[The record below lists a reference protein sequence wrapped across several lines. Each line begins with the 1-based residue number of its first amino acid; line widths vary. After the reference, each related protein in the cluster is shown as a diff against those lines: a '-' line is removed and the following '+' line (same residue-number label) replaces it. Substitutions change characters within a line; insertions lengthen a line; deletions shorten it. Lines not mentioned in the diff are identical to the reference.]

1 MAKRGQVTIFIIL
14 GIVVLVVFALL
25 LSLKTDYVD
34 NLFDGSSSTQFESVD
49 IEAVKDSIAYCV
61 QGSLLEAVT
70 HISNRGGYFAPMNSS
85 FYADDVHGVLVTYA
99 WTSDYGT
106 RLPSLRGLGQQI
118 KLYMDDSSNRA
129 LIENCIDGQLN
140 MYSDSWDFENVND
153 FEFRIP
159 RVSANSIKQEIIY
172 PADSPLSVK
181 GSKGVATTTEILAEL
196 DIALGQAQKVADEII
211 DCFGGSSNDYCNQD
225 GIPFRM
231 SIYNLFNYRNVIG
244 MTEGPCGEDC
254 LECYIL
260 EIPVEGGDD
269 ILFNVNLKT
278 C

>member
-1 MAKRGQVTIFIIL
+1 MERRGQVTIFIVL
-14 GIVVLVVFALL
+14 GIIVLVVFGLL
-25 LSLKTDYVD
+25 LSLRTDFVD
-34 NLFDGSSSTQFESVD
+34 NLFDSASGSQFESVD
-49 IEAVKDSIAYCV
+49 IEAVKDSISYCV
-61 QGSLLEAVT
+61 EGSLVDAVT
-70 HISNRGGYFAPMNSS
+70 HISNRGGYFSPMDSS
-85 FYADDVHGVLVTYA
+85 FYSRDVHGVLVTYA

-106 RLPSLRGLGQQI
+106 RLPSLTGLGQQI
-118 KLYMDDSSNRA
+118 KLYMDEASNRE
-129 LIENCIDGQLN
+129 LIEDCIDGQLE
-140 MYSDSWDFENVND
+140 MYRGSWDFNNVND

-172 PADSPLSVK
+172 PSDSPLSVK
-181 GSKGVATTTEILAEL
+181 GSSGVATTTEILAEL
-196 DIALGQAQKVADEII
+196 DVALGQAQKVADEII

-231 SIYNLFNYRNVIG
+231 SIYNLFNYRNVIS
-244 MTEGPCGEDC
+244 MNEGPCDDAC

-260 EIPVEGGDD
+260 EIPVDGGDD